1 MSRKLQLEHHKQ
13 FFIFIPI
20 VLIKFFIVRAL
31 LFENL
36 SFLHT
41 LFVEV
46 GYLLLLF
53 GLVELLSS
61 KKVKNILYM
70 TLNLIFSILL
80 LAILIYH
87 NYFGYIVTIDAFSQ
101 FGQVG
106 TVKDSVLQ
114 LVDPIYF
121 ILFVDFIILMV
132 YSFVSKKS
140 NPIEKATKNSNF
152 LLPVLFLGIVLV
164 GFNLFTQKDN
174 EIASTVLAA
183 QKQGILTYEILAAKG
198 KNTSGL
204 SVEEIAK
211 LPETINELKQI
222 DPLPKEQLKYSGMAK
237 DKNIIVIQVE
247 AFQDFTL
254 NLEVDGK
261 EMTPFLNGLIK
272 ESIYFPKVYQQIG
285 PGNTSDAEFIFN
297 TSLYSAP
304 YAATSETFGDR
315 VIPSFPKLLKANDYT
330 ALTFHANDVSF
341 WSRDKLYPALGFDQ
355 YYDIEFFGSED
366 VIGIGPSD
374 EYLFDKAL
382 PELKEL
388 HEQKQKFYAQFVTLS
403 SHHPFQIPSN
413 KEVVELPQRFQ
424 GTLVG
429 DYLKSINYMDRALG
443 QFVQALKD
451 EGMWEDTIFV
461 IYGDHFGLQPS
472 GLSEND
478 FTLLQELV
486 GHDYTFLDQFNIP
499 FIVSVGGQTISDINL
514 TVGSQ
519 IDMMPT
525 VANMLDLSLEDYVHF
540 GQDINN
546 YPNNLFGM
554 RYYMPYGSFF
564 NNDIVFKPAEGFADG
579 EAFDIHTSGEI
590 EDFSHYENDYNRILK
605 LLKLSDDYMN
615 SLLIR

>member
-152 LLPVLFLGIVLV
+152 LLPVLFLGIILV

-499 FIVSVGGQTISDINL
+499 FIVSVGGQTIGDINL

-525 VANMLDLSLEDYVHF
+525 VANMLDLSLENYVHF